1 MASLERIE
9 WLFHE
14 GRLRPPG
21 VTRRQWLEEQ
31 CRDDAD
37 VLSEVERL
45 LASHAALSQPSALSQ
60 TGVNRPQTEA
70 AVPTATF
77 GAYRAV
83 KLLGRGGMSAVY
95 LAQRSDGSFQHT
107 AALKIMAGYLAGP
120 EFLRRFEIERQVLAS
135 LNHNY
140 ITRLLDGGVSSAGD
154 PYLITEYVEGQTID
168 RYCDDRKLEVKA
180 RVQLLLQVCEAV
192 AHAHLNLI
200 LHRDLKPGNIL
211 VDATGT
217 VKLLDFGTAQ
227 LAATNEITLT
237 RNRMLT
243 PRYASPEQLRGQR
256 AGMATDIFSLGVV
269 LYELVT
275 GAWPFGDPASTLSEL
290 SRAIGDARMQ
300 SPAAVVT
307 AEAAADRSVSPEGLR
322 HLLRGDLSAILLKAL
337 EDEPARR
344 YESVSQFAADLRN
357 YLAER
362 PVMARPQTVWYRAR
376 MFAKRRRL
384 AVIGGAAV
392 LLAIMASS
400 GLLYQVHLRR
410 QENVKQVAGLAKVV
424 EQTFAMIYDNVT
436 KNRLELARAQALQ
449 LRDSLEQVRRQNPDD
464 PVVWQMLGHAY
475 SQLGELSWFRYG
487 PSLMDADMALESYS
501 RARILFE
508 NVERRLHSIV
518 AFDSVDSTRLFQSEL
533 LVEDGRGFEA
543 FAEAVQLLRDD
554 EAKAPKSAGYRAAA
568 IANLASYYDMLSDR
582 LGGNMA
588 WPDGSSPG
596 WYRPLAALQPYRMT
610 DSIAMVL
617 YEAALKAES
626 AKSPA
631 TGGNPTVHLQLGR
644 LQHQMGLHEAG
655 MRSLRNALQAYSD
668 TARES
673 HAGGYVEDHIAG
685 VHIQLS
691 RAYEAEGKLVESLR
705 EREQGLDVIQKEF
718 SQSPQSFYLKERAG
732 SSQIVTARL
741 LARLGRRAEALQHG
755 KTGLEYL
762 EENADRP
769 RAAALTLDLA
779 AQRLLTVEPL
789 ELRDAPRAAGY
800 ARHAVQQT
808 ASQMPPYLVT
818 LAFAELACGHEDA
831 ARRAAILAVNGYRRV
846 ANILKPLFDTAQY
859 PQSAQIYND
868 WRKQLS
874 AFPEYQ

>member
-14 GRLRPPG
+14 SRLRPPG
-21 VTRRQWLEEQ
+21 EERRRWLQEQ
-31 CRDDAD
+31 CRDDAST
-37 VLSEVERL
+37 LREVEL
-45 LASHAALSQPSALSQ
+45 LLVSHAALSQPAVS
-60 TGVNRPQTEA
+60 RPPVEA

-95 LAQRSDGSFQHT
+95 LAERADGTFQQT
-107 AALKIMAGYLAGP
+107 VALKIMAGYLAGP

-168 RYCDDRKLEVKA
+168 RSCDDRKLDIKA
-180 RVQLLLQVCEAV
+180 RVQLFLQVCEAV
-192 AHAHLNLI
+192 AHAHRNLI
-200 LHRDLKPGNIL
+200 VHRDLKPGNIL
-211 VDATGT
+211 VDSSGT

-227 LAATNEITLT
+227 LAATTEVTLT

-256 AGMATDIFSLGVV
+256 VGTATDIFSLGVV

-290 SRAIGDARMQ
+290 SRAIGDAPMQ
-300 SPAAVVT
+300 SPTAVVT
-307 AEAAADRSVSPEGLR
+307 AEAAAHRSVSLEGLR

-362 PVMARPQTVWYRAR
+362 PVLARPQTVWYRAR
-376 MFAKRRRL
+376 KFGKRRRL

-392 LLAIMASS
+392 LFAIVASS
-400 GLLYQVHLRR
+400 GLLYQVRLRR
-410 QENVKQVAGLAKVV
+410 QESAKQVAGLAKVV
-424 EQTFAMIYDNVT
+424 EQTAAMITDNIT
-436 KNRLELARAQALQ
+436 KNRLDLARRQAIQ
-449 LRDSLEQVRRQNPDD
+449 LRDSLEPVLRQNPDD
-464 PVVWQMLGHAY
+464 PVVWKLLGDAY
-475 SQLGELSWFRYG
+475 AQLGQISWFRYG

-501 RARILFE
+501 RARSLFE
-508 NVERRLHSIV
+508 KVERRLPSLD
-518 AFDSVDSTRLFQSEL
+518 AFDNVEAARLFESEL

-543 FAEAVQLLRDD
+543 FGEAVQLLRDD
-554 EAKAPKSAGYRAAA
+554 EAKAPNSGDYRASA

-582 LGGNMA
+582 LGANAA
-588 WPDGSSPG
+588 WPERPAPG
-596 WYRPLAALQPYRMT
+596 WYAPLAALQPYRMT

-617 YEAALKAES
+617 YEASLKAAS

-631 TGGNPTVHLQLGR
+631 TGGNPTVQLQLGR

-655 MRSLRNALQAYSD
+655 MRSLRDALQAYSD

-691 RAYEAEGKLVESLR
+691 RAYEAEGKLAEALR
-705 EREQGLDVIQKEF
+705 EREQGLEVIQKEF
-718 SQSPQSFYLKERAG
+718 SQSPQSFYLRERVG
-732 SSQIVTARL
+732 SSRIVAARL
-741 LARLGRRAEALQHG
+741 LAHLDRRAEALQDG
-755 KTGLEYL
+755 RAGLGYL
-762 EENADRP
+762 EENAERP

-779 AQRLLTVEPL
+779 AQRLLTAEPP
-789 ELRDAPRAAGY
+789 ELRDPERAAGY
-800 ARHAVQQT
+800 ARRAVQQT
-808 ASQMPPYLVT
+808 AAQMPPYLVT
-818 LAFAELACGHEDA
+818 LAFAELASGHEDA
-831 ARRAAILAVNGYRRV
+831 GRQAAILAVSGYRRV
-846 ANILKPLFDTAQY
+846 TEILAPLFDATKYSQA
-859 PQSAQIYND
+859 ARIYGD
-868 WRKQLS
+868 WRKQLG
-874 AFPEYQ
+874 AFPELDSTNPR